1 MEPAA
6 RNKLIQYIDEAHAT
20 EQALVRTLQTH
31 VAMTPASAYR
41 SGLERHLDE
50 TRDHASRLE
59 DRLRDLG
66 EGRNMLEIGVGLA
79 TGLVQSALAQ
89 TLALSKSPL
98 DLVRGASGEEKLLK
112 NAKDECATEVLEIA
126 TYDALE
132 HLAQR
137 LGDKQT
143 ATLAASIRSD
153 EERMLDELRKII
165 PTLTDAVVDAEIEG
179 IPRYEVSSTGAAD
192 SARGAVREAR
202 DTVEETTNTVEAV
215 TKQAAKGARK
225 TATKA
230 GKRAAKESRKVPGAA
245 RVQGEAQGAVASA
258 GDLPIKNYDELNADE
273 LVGRL
278 KGLSHEDLGKIDAYE
293 RKDRNR
299 STVLDRVGALL
310 GQDEPWAGYDDQ
322 SVADIKKRLDDADE
336 ETVQRARSYERA
348 HKDRAGVMQAT
359 EKELSG
365 SSSASS

>member
-6 RNKLIQYIDEAHAT
+6 KMKLIQYLDEAHAT
-20 EQALVRTLQTH
+20 EQALVRTLQAH
-31 VAMTPASAYR
+31 IAMTPASGYR

-50 TRDHASRLE
+50 TRGHASRLE

-89 TLALSKSPL
+89 TLALSKGPL
-98 DLVRGASGEEKLLK
+98 DLVRGSSGDEKLLK
-112 NAKDECATEVLEIA
+112 NAKDECATEALEIA

-132 HLAQR
+132 HLALR

-143 ATLAASIRSD
+143 EELAVSIRSD
-153 EERMLDELRKII
+153 EERMREELRRVIR
-165 PTLTDAVVDAEIEG
+165 TLTDGVVDAEVEG
-179 IPRYEVSSTGAAD
+179 VPRYDLSTTGAAQAA
-192 SARGAVREAR
+192 SGAVREAR
-202 DTVEETTNTVEAV
+202 ETVEETAETAEAV

-230 GKRAAKESRKVPGAA
+230 GKSAARETRKVPGAA

-258 GDLPIKNYDELNADE
+258 DDLPLKGYDELNAE
-273 LVGRL
+273 EIVGRL
-278 KGLSHEDLGKIDAYE
+278 KGLSHQDLAKIDAYE
-293 RKDRNR
+293 RKERNR
-299 STVLDRVGALL
+299 STVLDRVSTLL
-310 GQDEPWAGYDDQ
+310 EQDEPWSGYDDQ

-336 ETVQRARSYERA
+336 QTVERARVYERA
-348 HKDRAGVMQAT
+348 HKDRRGVLDAT

-365 SSSASS
+365 SSSSS

>member
-20 EQALVRTLQTH
+20 EQALVRTLQAH

-89 TLALSKSPL
+89 TLALSKGPL

-143 ATLAASIRSD
+143 ATLASSIRAD

-192 SARGAVREAR
+192 AARGVREAR
-202 DTVEETTNTVEAV
+202 QTVEETTNTVEAV
-215 TKQAAKGARK
+215 SKQAAKGARK

-258 GDLPIKNYDELNADE
+258 DDLPVKNFDELNADE

-293 RKDRNR
+293 RKERNR